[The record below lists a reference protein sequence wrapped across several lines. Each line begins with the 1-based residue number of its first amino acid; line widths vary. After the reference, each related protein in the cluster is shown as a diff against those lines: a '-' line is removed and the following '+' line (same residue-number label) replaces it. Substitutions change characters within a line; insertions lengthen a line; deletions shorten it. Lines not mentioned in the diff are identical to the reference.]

1 MPHNPRMPSRHNKGR
16 GAPPDNESPRSDTT
30 PTFPVSAP
38 KRRQQKK
45 PSGMP
50 KRKVRD
56 DDDDSDVDSRGNIRG
71 LIDYD
76 YDSSD
81 DAENLET
88 LMREAR
94 KYGLRLGH
102 KKPKMTTDAAAPAPP
117 TATKKRIAPT
127 PVAPA
132 PPAPKGRY
140 NLRSRVPVAASP
152 TTTEEEEEEEDT
164 SEEDTESSDEDE
176 EVEEED
182 DTDEEEDEDYDE
194 DESEE
199 ASEEGN
205 SVIRI
210 MIGGGAEESDALVPK
225 RHNMK
230 KEPAAVKRFVE
241 LITAPSEDNTIDTQ
255 IDQFKS
261 LDEVRQG
268 QILRTLE
275 ARPASNDVQN
285 SLMFKILQMRLSPE
299 VQTYVLA
306 KYKTLQAME
315 PTSGEYFKI
324 RNWLDKVT
332 AMPFGTY
339 KDMPVSL
346 DQGAETCGGFMEKAK
361 KCLDEAL
368 YGQVEAKLQIL
379 QFIATRIA
387 NPDARGLS
395 LLLVGPPGIGK
406 TSLIK
411 GGIAKALEWP
421 FQFVSLG
428 GETEASTYTGHQLVY
443 EGSHAGKI
451 VNSLIAAKSMSM
463 VMMFDEVDKVSS
475 TAKGEEIQNMLIHL
489 TDPVQNSEFED
500 KYLANIPIDLS
511 KSMFVFSANDINK
524 LDRILLDRMV
534 VVHLKGYEKKDKLQI
549 AENYLLPSALKD
561 VNLMEKVAISKE
573 ILEHII
579 QTHASEEPGVREL
592 KRCIEQIAQKINMLR
607 MFNSKELP
615 FHIPEFTLPFVVK
628 KSHVDIFL
636 KKTKPEGDEPPYGLY
651 V

>member
-1 MPHNPRMPSRHNKGR
+1 
-16 GAPPDNESPRSDTT
+16 
-30 PTFPVSAP
+30 
-38 KRRQQKK
+38 
-45 PSGMP
+45 MP

-56 DDDDSDVDSRGNIRG
+56 DDDDSDVDSHGNIKG

-76 YDSSD
+76 YESSD
-81 DAENLET
+81 DAEALEA
-88 LMREAR
+88 LYRQAKR
-94 KYGLRLGH
+94 YGKAAA
-102 KKPKMTTDAAAPAPP
+102 KKPKVVEPQPPAN
-117 TATKKRIAPT
+117 TIVKKRITPTLVSPPPAAPT
-127 PVAPA
+127 
-132 PPAPKGRY
+132 APKGRY
-140 NLRSRVPVAASP
+140 NLRSRRAAIPSSP
-152 TTTEEEEEEEDT
+152 SETTLTTTTTEETEDEEEYDETTEEEESEDIEEEED
-164 SEEDTESSDEDE
+164 
-176 EVEEED
+176 
-182 DTDEEEDEDYDE
+182 DEDYDE
-194 DESEE
+194 DDDEE
-199 ASEEGN
+199 EEGEN

-210 MIGGGAEESDALVPK
+210 MIGGGGEEANDAMVPK

-241 LITAPSEDNTIDTQ
+241 LITAPSDDNTIDTQ

-261 LDEVRQG
+261 LDDTRQA

-285 SLMFKILQMRLSPE
+285 SLMFKILQMQLAPE

-339 KDMPVSL
+339 KDMPVKL
-346 DQGAETCGGFMEKAK
+346 DQGSEACGAFMEKAK

-368 YGQVEAKLQIL
+368 FGQAEAKLQIM

-387 NPDARGLS
+387 NPEARGLS

-421 FQFVSLG
+421 FQFISLG

-549 AENYLLPSALKD
+549 AEQYLLPSALKD
-561 VNLMEKVAISKE
+561 VNLVEKVAISKE
-573 ILEHII
+573 ILEYII
-579 QTHASEEPGVREL
+579 ATHANDEPGVREL

-615 FHIPEFTLPFVVK
+615 FHIPDFTLPFVVK
-628 KSHVDIFL
+628 KSHVDVFL
-636 KKTKPEGDEPPYGLY
+636 KKTKPEGSEPPFGLY
-651 V
+651 L